1 MTRRTTTLL
10 VTSILIVALAAVGLS
25 LPVPFVVL
33 QPGPTTDTL
42 GSFDGHPLITIAGGP
57 KTYPVKGKL
66 LLTTVA
72 EQPDLSLVSA
82 VRYWL
87 SAHNAVVPEELIN
100 PSGSSQQEQQKQGQL
115 DMVASQENATTAA
128 LHYLEITETVTV
140 AATTHGL
147 PADGKLR
154 TGDVLLPVDGKKL
167 ADSVDL
173 RADVRRL
180 KPGTSVTIGYRRD
193 GHTAQVTLKTA
204 AASPPDDPSKSVV
217 GITPNDKPPFTI
229 KIGLNGVGGPS
240 AGLMFALGILDR
252 LTPDNLTGGATIA
265 GTGEIEAD
273 GTVDPIGGIQ
283 QKLVGARQAG
293 ATTFLVPTANC
304 SEAAQAVPSG
314 LRLVKVASLSEAV
327 RDLEAI
333 RGGDTRQPGC

>member
-1 MTRRTTTLL
+1 M
-10 VTSILIVALAAVGLS
+10 TSILIVALAAVGLA

-42 GSFDGHPLITIAGGP
+42 GNFDGRPLISITGDR

-72 EQPDLSLVSA
+72 EQPNLSLVSA

-87 SAHNAVVPEELIN
+87 SSRNAVVPEELIN
-100 PSGSSQQEQQKQGQL
+100 PTGSSQQEQQRQGQM

-128 LHYLEITETVTV
+128 LHYLKIPETLTV
-140 AATTHGL
+140 AATSHGF

-154 TGDVLLPVDGKKL
+154 KGDVLLTVDRQQVG
-167 ADSVDL
+167 DSVDL
-173 RADVRRL
+173 RADIRKL
-180 KPGTSVTIGYRRD
+180 KPGTTVTIGYRRA
-193 GHTAQVTLKTA
+193 GKTAQVTLKTA
-204 AASPPDDPSKSVV
+204 PAQDDSTKSAIGVQ
-217 GITPNDKPPFTI
+217 PHDQPPFTV

-252 LTPDNLTGGATIA
+252 LTADDLTGGATIA

-283 QKLVGARQAG
+283 QKLVGARRAG
-293 ATTFLVPTANC
+293 ATTFLVPAANC

-314 LRLVKVASLSEAV
+314 LRLVKVSSLGQAV
-327 RDLEAI
+327 HALEGI
-333 RGGDTRQPGC
+333 RGGDTSQPGC

>member
-10 VTSILIVALAAVGLS
+10 VTSILIIALAAVGLA

-42 GSFDGHPLITIAGGP
+42 GTFNGRPLIAIGAGA

-72 EQPDLSLVSA
+72 EQPSLSLVSA

-87 SAHNAVVPEELIN
+87 SSHNAVVPEELIN
-100 PSGSSQQEQQKQGQL
+100 PSGSSQQDQQRQGQL
-115 DMVASQENATTAA
+115 DMVASQEKATTAA
-128 LHYLEITETVTV
+128 LHYLKIDETVTV
-140 AATTHGL
+140 AATGHGL

-154 TGDVLLPVDGKKL
+154 KGDVLLTVDGKTIG
-167 ADSVDL
+167 DSVDL
-173 RADVRRL
+173 RADIRKL
-180 KPGTSVTIGYRRD
+180 KPGTSVTVGFRRD
-193 GHTAQVTLKTA
+193 GSPSQVTLKTA
-204 AASPPDDPSKSVV
+204 AADDDPTKSVV
-217 GITPNDKPPFTI
+217 GITPNDKPPFTV

-252 LTPDNLTGGATIA
+252 LTTGNLTGGATIA
-265 GTGEIEAD
+265 GTGEIQAD

-283 QKLVGARQAG
+283 QKLVGARRAG
-293 ATTFLVPTANC
+293 ATIFLVPAANC
-304 SEAAQAVPSG
+304 SEAAQAAPGG
-314 LRLVKVASLSEAV
+314 LKLVKVASLSKAV
-327 RDLEAI
+327 RALEGI
-333 RGGDTRQPGC
+333 RGGDTSQPGC